1 MPLKLYYAFDTCSL
15 ASHITLIEAGAEY
28 ELSRISFKNDDQKKL
43 DYLAI
48 NPKARVPALVTE
60 EGTLTETPA
69 MLVYIAQK
77 YPLKNLALMN
87 EPFAFA
93 EVQAF
98 NSYLCSSAHVAHAHR
113 MRGHRWVDPTDEH
126 AIKAMQKKVP
136 ESVSAHFD
144 LIEHKFF
151 KGPYVM
157 GNRYTICDPY
167 LFTLSQ
173 WLEADGV
180 DMARIPRVREFRDR
194 MRERPP
200 VKCALDE
207 ETRKPATAA

>member
-1 MPLKLYYAFDTCSL
+1 MKLYYAFDTCAL

-28 ELSRISFKNDDQKKL
+28 ELARISFKNEEQTKPE
-43 DYLAI
+43 YLAI
-48 NPKARVPALVTE
+48 NPKARVPALITN

-77 YPLKNLALMN
+77 FPAKNLALMN
-87 EPFAFA
+87 EPFKFA

-113 MRGHRWVDPTDEH
+113 MRGSRWVDPANEH
-126 AIKAMQKKVP
+126 AIKAMRKKVP

-144 LIEHKFF
+144 LIERKFF

-157 GNRYTICDPY
+157 GDRYTICDPY

-180 DMARIPRVREFRDR
+180 DMARIPRVREFRER
-194 MRERPP
+194 MRARPS
-200 VKCALDE
+200 VKRALEE
-207 ETRKPATAA
+207 ETKKPATAA

>member
-1 MPLKLYYAFDTCSL
+1 MMKLYYTPDTCSL
-15 ASHITLIEAGAEY
+15 ASHITLIETGADYALE
-28 ELSRISFKNDDQKKL
+28 RISFKREEQRKPG
-43 DYLAI
+43 YLKI

-60 EGTLTETPA
+60 EGVLTETPA
-69 MLVYIAQK
+69 ILVYIAQK
-77 YPLKNLALMN
+77 FSAKNLALMN

-113 MRGHRWVDPTDEH
+113 MRGHRWVDPADEH

-136 ESVSAHFD
+136 ESVSAHFN
-144 LIEHKFF
+144 LIERKFF
-151 KGPYVM
+151 KGPWVM
-157 GNRYTICDPY
+157 GDRYTICDPY

-180 DMARIPRVREFRDR
+180 DPATIPRVIDHRRRMAERMTVKKAIDQEF
-194 MRERPP
+194 
-200 VKCALDE
+200 A
-207 ETRKPATAA
+207 